1 MPTPDLDTARPE
13 ERTRA
18 ASRTVMWFALVL
30 LAALWLSVV
39 RVPWPLPLVPGVLGL
54 AAVVLGVLALVRMR
68 GARLGASMTV
78 LVVVGMVIAAGL
90 ALLTSVQAFL
100 WPVYSDFYSCLDR
113 ALTHQAQDTCF
124 SELEQRT
131 QTYLLNVGR

>member
-1 MPTPDLDTARPE
+1 MPTPDPDLARPE
-13 ERTRA
+13 QRTRA

-54 AAVVLGVLALVRMR
+54 VAVGLGVLALVRMR

-78 LVVVGMVIAAGL
+78 LVVVGTVIAAGL
-90 ALLTSVQAFL
+90 VLLTSVQAVL
-100 WPVYSDFYSCLDR
+100 WPVYSDFYACLDR

-131 QTYLLNVGR
+131 QTYLLNFGR